1 MVNFTRWLKFRA
13 DTSQS
18 STSKYSEGSGV
29 PEILI
34 NLPIFCQIHG
44 IFVQFTQ
51 PLTSHAEH

>member
-18 STSKYSEGSGV
+18 STSKYSEGFGV

-34 NLPIFCQIHG
+34 R
-44 IFVQFTQ
+44 
-51 PLTSHAEH
+51 